1 MRRPI
6 ASAARL
12 SLGLAI
18 AAGLLTFGR
27 AAAAQPAP
35 EKPETIGVGDWQL
48 APLFEVRTRG
58 ELRHDAPDQGGTD
71 GFGRGGPRVRDAWSV
86 HERARLG
93 LGVERGAV
101 RGQITLQDTRIWGGP
116 DAATTFGAQGTGAYE
131 AYLEAHTSSA
141 RPSWVRV
148 GRQAVSW
155 GEGRLLGAA
164 DWSPTGR
171 SLDALRARLSIG
183 PLGVEGLGAI
193 LASPTPYGMPY
204 GDAFGTPHT
213 GTELF
218 GGLVDG
224 TVDPLLKIEVYFLG
238 RVARGT
244 GGTPDG
250 SRLGAARALGDL
262 YTGALR
268 VSGEG
273 KGFRYG
279 VEGAYQLGTA
289 TALAPGGADVSA
301 FAVYGHVGRRFDELL
316 LTPTLEIG
324 GVYASGDDR
333 GSVYKQFD
341 PILPDPFTYGAFDV
355 FGLSNHMGGNARL
368 TVVPWTDAT
377 IGVDYRYARL
387 ARGEGEWI
395 GGYVNGIGAPEGPSG
410 LVLAPTPPTVPS
422 VSQELGHEIDAH
434 VSYRPWA
441 PLELQ
446 GGWAGVIYGDGA
458 KSIMSAYRRGYDPGD
473 GTIKAP
479 SFGQFGYVSAKLRLP

>member
-1 MRRPI
+1 MMRQAFIVERGREL
-6 ASAARL
+6 SLFNFLRL
-12 SLGLAI
+12 ELVSLGLADSI
-18 AAGLLTFGR
+18 LDAILHREVCLQFNGVLQQFAIPPDADRHGRTNNGSLQQGLVFRHALDINAIQGQQDIVKLEGTTSSLGHPDTQLIVAFQPRRSFLVDRLNLHTQARLAVVVQALLRVAGR
-27 AAAAQPAP
+27 AA
-35 EKPETIGVGDWQL
+35 
-48 APLFEVRTRG
+48 
-58 ELRHDAPDQGGTD
+58 DAPID
-71 GFGRGGPRVRDAWSV
+71 V
-86 HERARLG
+86 L
-93 LGVERGAV
+93 
-101 RGQITLQDTRIWGGP
+101 I
-116 DAATTFGAQGTGAYE
+116 
-131 AYLEAHTSSA
+131 
-141 RPSWVRV
+141 V
-148 GRQAVSW
+148 G
-155 GEGRLLGAA
+155 
-164 DWSPTGR
+164 
-171 SLDALRARLSIG
+171 
-183 PLGVEGLGAI
+183 
-193 LASPTPYGMPY
+193 
-204 GDAFGTPHT
+204 H
-213 GTELF
+213 
-218 GGLVDG
+218 
-224 TVDPLLKIEVYFLG
+224 
-238 RVARGT
+238 
-244 GGTPDG
+244 
-250 SRLGAARALGDL
+250 
-262 YTGALR
+262 
-268 VSGEG
+268 
-273 KGFRYG
+273 
-279 VEGAYQLGTA
+279 QLGTA